1 MFPFDDIM
9 QHTANVRHYIVDL
22 ITKFV
27 SMEERFL
34 VHAIINEYDFQML
47 FMKNKGDLGTG
58 FILRRDRPRASSLH
72 PVFGCMDSVSKGG
85 TQLYRPCSANGVVDL
100 EEGDFLYIQA
110 SFRKRILEKTGHH
123 AGTHFGAIYLGPAG
137 KKHKW
142 TRLRHSLNSLRP
154 REAYIIYASVNYVII
169 GSDNG
174 LSLVQ
179 HQSII

>member
-1 MFPFDDIM
+1 MFPFDDVIM

-22 ITKFV
+22 TTKFV

-34 VHAIINEYDFQML
+34 VHAIINKYDFQML

-58 FILRRDRPRASSLH
+58 FILKRERPVPGAGSLH
-72 PVFGCMDSVSKGG
+72 DSVFGCMDSVSKGG

-100 EEGDFLYIQA
+100 EVNDFLYIKA
-110 SFRKRILEKTGHH
+110 SFRKRVLEQTGHH

-142 TRLRHSLNSLRP
+142 TRLRHGLNSLRP
-154 REAYIIYASVNYVII
+154 KTHI
-169 GSDNG
+169 
-174 LSLVQ
+174 
-179 HQSII
+179 